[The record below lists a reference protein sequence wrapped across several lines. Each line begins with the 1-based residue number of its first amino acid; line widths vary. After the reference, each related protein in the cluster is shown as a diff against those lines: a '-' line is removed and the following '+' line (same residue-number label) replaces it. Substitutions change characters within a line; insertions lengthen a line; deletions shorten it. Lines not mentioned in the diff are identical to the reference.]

1 MLDLTSTNVL
11 RLLVKSGFNLEKKWS
26 TLIALIGV
34 SLDERRRLQT
44 MATSDHDY
52 HCALEEGIQWW
63 IDNGTNVSW
72 SELISAIEDCGES
85 NITTKIKREI
95 DIGKFNM

>member
-1 MLDLTSTNVL
+1 M
-11 RLLVKSGFNLEKKWS
+11 RLLVKSGFDVETKWS
-26 TLIALIGV
+26 KLIALISV

-44 MATSDHDY
+44 MATNDHDY
-52 HCALEEGIQWW
+52 YCAIEEGIQWW

-72 SELISAIEDCGES
+72 NELISAIEDCGGCS
-85 NITTKIKREI
+85 IATKIKREI

>member
-11 RLLVKSGFNLEKKWS
+11 QLLVKNGFDIERTWS
-26 TLIALIGV
+26 KLITLIGV
-34 SLDERRRLQT
+34 SLDEKRKLQT

-52 HCALEEGIQWW
+52 HSALEKGIQWW

-72 SELISAIEDCGES
+72 SELISAIEDCGEH
-85 NITTKIKREI
+85 NIATKIKR
-95 DIGKFNM
+95 DIGKPE